1 MCENA
6 HALVNTKLS
15 EGIINSRENYSK
27 DEKSCPDVG
36 EEGSVQKTILV
47 KVEDLLYEY

>member
-15 EGIINSRENYSK
+15 EVTINSSQNYSQG
-27 DEKSCPDVG
+27 EKSCPDVG
-36 EEGSVQKTILV
+36 EEGSVQKTI
-47 KVEDLLYEY
+47 